1 GVSEAGQLED
11 ALAALEQ
18 RLQSQPA
25 DLEGWL
31 LLARTYKTMQQHE
44 TALAALRQAQSL
56 DPDNPLV
63 RVELAESLIFPS
75 GGAPASDEVRQLL
88 QSAVEAEP
96 ELQKG
101 LWLLGV
107 IAAQDGND
115 PVAIDY
121 WQQLLVKLDPQGG
134 VAQAVQREVDA
145 ARERLGMVR
154 LDDDALPP
162 LHPPVADAPAADAP
176 APAATAATGTVTE
189 MAAAKETAS
198 HPVTPPAMQDGWGGV
213 TATVSAPSDLGS
225 LPPTA
230 ALFLIARDPA
240 APNPPLGAVRIANP
254 VFPVNLRLTDANSM
268 MAARPI
274 SGVPEVEITARLSMS
289 GSPMPNATDPRSEPT
304 MIDTGAP
311 TQLQLSL
318 SRP

>member
-1 GVSEAGQLED
+1 MNFWIVAAAIPLVAAVVLCLPLLRGGARNVVLGVAMLLLVPLGSFVLYPTVGTPEGIGAAQNAPHAGVSEAGQLED

-18 RLQSQPA
+18 RLQSQPD

-44 TALAALRQAQSL
+44 KALAALRQAQSL

-63 RVELAESLIFPS
+63 RVELAESLIFTS

-154 LDDDALPP
+154 LDDGALPP
-162 LHPPVADAPAADAP
+162 LHPPVTDAP

-213 TATVSAPSDLGS
+213 T
-225 LPPTA
+225 
-230 ALFLIARDPA
+230 
-240 APNPPLGAVRIANP
+240 
-254 VFPVNLRLTDANSM
+254 
-268 MAARPI
+268 
-274 SGVPEVEITARLSMS
+274 
-289 GSPMPNATDPRSEPT
+289 
-304 MIDTGAP
+304 
-311 TQLQLSL
+311 
-318 SRP
+318 